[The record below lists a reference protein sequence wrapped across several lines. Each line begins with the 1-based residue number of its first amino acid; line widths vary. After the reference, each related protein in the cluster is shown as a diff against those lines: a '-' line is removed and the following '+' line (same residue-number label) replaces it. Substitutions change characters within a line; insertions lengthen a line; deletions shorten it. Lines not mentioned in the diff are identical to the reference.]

1 MKLQGNILLLI
12 LALVLLATCT
22 HATNV
27 RIAGK
32 PPNTINKEAVK
43 IVLEEQSQH
52 AAIENYYISQMDVM
66 QDRMEAKQ
74 QSLRQQIVQKAE
86 RKETVSIALQ
96 LATCSKKRKDEDEI
110 KDCQDAIRKK
120 FLGPKPVFGVAPP
133 KEPEDFAKKETVL
146 KTDDPKLLKR
156 VLQIYASKRESLN
169 LLKSELNLVQGLA
182 KLLTGEALEDELE
195 VKIESA
201 ALLANSRRQ
210 SREVIKMIM
219 EKPVHKL
226 VNIAMKPEIIPP
238 TPPPRKNATIR
249 GPTPW
254 EIYQAK
260 LQYAAYNDTEGLG
273 PNEWNPTRGDRMDHE
288 PEAIDERD
296 ENYDTQP

>member
-96 LATCSKKRKDEDEI
+96 LATCSKKRKDEDEN
-110 KDCQDAIRKK
+110 ARTRK
-120 FLGPKPVFGVAPP
+120 
-133 KEPEDFAKKETVL
+133 
-146 KTDDPKLLKR
+146 
-156 VLQIYASKRESLN
+156 
-169 LLKSELNLVQGLA
+169 
-182 KLLTGEALEDELE
+182 
-195 VKIESA
+195 
-201 ALLANSRRQ
+201 
-210 SREVIKMIM
+210 
-219 EKPVHKL
+219 
-226 VNIAMKPEIIPP
+226 
-238 TPPPRKNATIR
+238 R
-249 GPTPW
+249 G
-254 EIYQAK
+254 
-260 LQYAAYNDTEGLG
+260 
-273 PNEWNPTRGDRMDHE
+273 
-288 PEAIDERD
+288 
-296 ENYDTQP
+296 

>member
-1 MKLQGNILLLI
+1 MLY
-12 LALVLLATCT
+12 
-22 HATNV
+22 
-27 RIAGK
+27 
-32 PPNTINKEAVK
+32 VK
-43 IVLEEQSQH
+43 
-52 AAIENYYISQMDVM
+52 N
-66 QDRMEAKQ
+66 
-74 QSLRQQIVQKAE
+74 
-86 RKETVSIALQ
+86 
-96 LATCSKKRKDEDEI
+96 
-110 KDCQDAIRKK
+110 

-226 VNIAMKPEIIPP
+226 VNIA
-238 TPPPRKNATIR
+238 
-249 GPTPW
+249 
-254 EIYQAK
+254 
-260 LQYAAYNDTEGLG
+260 
-273 PNEWNPTRGDRMDHE
+273 NE
-288 PEAIDERD
+288 A
-296 ENYDTQP
+296 

>member
-1 MKLQGNILLLI
+1 MDL
-12 LALVLLATCT
+12 
-22 HATNV
+22 
-27 RIAGK
+27 AGK
-32 PPNTINKEAVK
+32 YLCTR
-43 IVLEEQSQH
+43 SQ
-52 AAIENYYISQMDVM
+52 
-66 QDRMEAKQ
+66 K
-74 QSLRQQIVQKAE
+74 
-86 RKETVSIALQ
+86 

-201 ALLANSRRQ
+201 AKV
-210 SREVIKMIM
+210 EV
-219 EKPVHKL
+219 VVQHL
-226 VNIAMKPEIIPP
+226 H
-238 TPPPRKNATIR
+238 
-249 GPTPW
+249 
-254 EIYQAK
+254 
-260 LQYAAYNDTEGLG
+260 YNDEGENNVSEENIFQQQMNKIMQQRSNMLG
-273 PNEWNPTRGDRMDHE
+273 VYFT
-288 PEAIDERD
+288 
-296 ENYDTQP
+296 